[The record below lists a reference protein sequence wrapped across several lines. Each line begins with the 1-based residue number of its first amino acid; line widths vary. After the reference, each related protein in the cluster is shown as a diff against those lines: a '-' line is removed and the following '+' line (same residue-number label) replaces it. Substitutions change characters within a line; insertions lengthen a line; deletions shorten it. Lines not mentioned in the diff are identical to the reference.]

1 MLTVE
6 KDKKKEKRKDG
17 TLPPRAID
25 PALAVGGDR
34 DQVPLRLAAHV
45 LETDA
50 SGSAR
55 VLVAMEVGTAALSF
69 AGTGGERTAQLD
81 VTVLGVSRDQAKTV
95 PVDSHVALGVD
106 ARAVG
111 GWYVFSRELRLPP
124 GPAQIRALVRDT
136 ATGRSGLLTQRIVIP
151 PSDHP
156 YLSTPVLSD
165 RTMPAQGLGEPRL
178 VVAAHRSFAPRGR
191 LLCVYEVYVAPGK
204 ELQQMPHVLGSYRLE
219 DAEGRQV
226 AAEDPTPIAMGL
238 DARLSRTI
246 GLPLDHLTPGRYRLT
261 VEAVDKAAGLSLQAE
276 QVFFVEAPAQAAGA
290 PETPARPN

>member
-1 MLTVE
+1 
-6 KDKKKEKRKDG
+6 
-17 TLPPRAID
+17 
-25 PALAVGGDR
+25 
-34 DQVPLRLAAHV
+34 
-45 LETDA
+45 
-50 SGSAR
+50 
-55 VLVAMEVGTAALSF
+55 
-69 AGTGGERTAQLD
+69 
-81 VTVLGVSRDQAKTV
+81 V

-111 GWYVFSRELRLPP
+111 GWYGFSRELRLPP